1 MPGGLMNLVAEGNQN
16 IILTGNPSKSFFK
29 CTYAKYTNF
38 GLQKFRIDYDGLR
51 TLHPTT
57 SSNFKFKMPRTGGDL
72 IMDTYLVVNLPT
84 IWSPIIPPKIDT
96 DGNIDTNNTE
106 NKWRPYEFKW
116 IKNLGSHM
124 IERVRFTIGGQVIQ
138 EFTGQYLYNMVQRDF
153 EASKKDLYDKEAK
166 KKGQD

>member
-38 GLQKFRIDYDGLR
+38 GLKKFRIDYDGLR
-51 TLHPTT
+51 TLHPNT

-84 IWSPIIPPKIDT
+84 IWSPIIPPDINNEKPVT
-96 DGNIDTNNTE
+96 DNNL

-116 IKNLGSHM
+116 IKNL
-124 IERVRFTIGGQVIQ
+124 
-138 EFTGQYLYNMVQRDF
+138 
-153 EASKKDLYDKEAK
+153 
-166 KKGQD
+166 